1 MIKLSPGVLWK
12 VKVILLV
19 LELTMPLAAYLSLRS
34 GRPTLAAVSLG
45 VIGLGFLSVT
55 ILK

>member
-34 GRPTLAAVSLG
+34 GRPTLAAVCLG